1 MLLAENLQQ
10 QLESAHKCE
19 AAAAGNLQAW
29 KDEAHFALLHDLL
42 IWQPDF
48 TS

>member
-1 MLLAENLQQ
+1 MLLAESLKE

-29 KDEAHFALLHDLL
+29 KVGAHFGLPHDLP
-42 IWQPDF
+42 IWQHDF